1 MEPARSARQHANGR
15 GVHQADRHSF
25 HSRLRALDHGALSS
39 AQEFTPMT
47 TIYTARWVLPVAAA
61 AIENGAVAVEGQRIA
76 GVGPTAKIVARFPGA
91 KIESLGEAVI
101 LPGLF
106 NTHTHLE
113 LTALRGY
120 LEKEETDFFAWLRK
134 LTIARME
141 RMTPDDIRV
150 SATWGACE
158 AARAGITC
166 VGDASDSAL
175 LSMVA
180 LQDVGLRGVVYQE
193 SFGPDARLTQ
203 ENFEKL
209 KLKVDELRAN
219 ESELVRAGVSP
230 HAPYTVCAPQ
240 LELIAELAQSEGL
253 PLMMHAAESEAEEL
267 LLREG
272 CGAFAEGLARRSIE
286 WNAPGLST
294 IEYLKQHGIL
304 ATRPLLAHCIRV
316 DNRDIEMLRE
326 SGATVAHCPKSNAKL
341 GHGRAPFAKFI
352 EAGVRV
358 GLGSD
363 SVASNNTCDILEEAR
378 FAALLSRAAG
388 AHVSAEDA
396 LRAATF
402 GGELS
407 EGAPADLVAVSLRG
421 THQIPSYDPIA
432 TLIFSSSG
440 RDVILTVIAG
450 REVYR
455 NGRVTTV
462 DEDRLR
468 VRMSEIQVRL

>member
-1 MEPARSARQHANGR
+1 
-15 GVHQADRHSF
+15 
-25 HSRLRALDHGALSS
+25 
-39 AQEFTPMT
+39 MT

-76 GVGPTAKIVARFPGA
+76 GVGPAAKIVARFPGA

-158 AARAGITC
+158 AVRAGITC
-166 VGDASDSAL
+166 VGDASDAGL
-175 LSMVA
+175 QSMLA
-180 LQDVGLRGVVYQE
+180 LQEVGLRGVVFQE
-193 SFGPDARLTQ
+193 SFGPDARLAQ
-203 ENFEKL
+203 ENFGKL
-209 KLKVDELRAN
+209 KLKVDELRAQ

-230 HAPYTVCAPQ
+230 HAPYTVCGPQ
-240 LELIAELAQSEGL
+240 LELIAELALSEGL
-253 PLMMHAAESEAEEL
+253 TVMMHAAESEAEDL
-267 LLREG
+267 LLRAG

-286 WNAPGLST
+286 WKTPGMST
-294 IEYLKQHGIL
+294 IQYLKQVGIL
-304 ATRPLLAHCIRV
+304 QTQPLLAHCIRV
-316 DNRDIEMLRE
+316 DDEDIETLRE
-326 SGATVAHCPKSNAKL
+326 TGCAVAHCPKSNAKL
-341 GHGRAPFAKFI
+341 GHGRAPFAEFL
-352 EAGVRV
+352 EAGVLV

-378 FAALLSRAAG
+378 FATLLSRAAG
-388 AHVSAEDA
+388 EHISAEQA

-402 GGELS
+402 GGELR
-407 EGAPADLVAVSLRG
+407 EDAKADLIAVSLTG
-421 THQIPSYDPIA
+421 VHQTPDYDPVA

-440 RDVILTVIAG
+440 RDVILTVIDG

-455 NGRVTTV
+455 DGRVTTV
-462 DEDRLR
+462 DENRLR
-468 VRMSEIQVRL
+468 ARMREISEKLF